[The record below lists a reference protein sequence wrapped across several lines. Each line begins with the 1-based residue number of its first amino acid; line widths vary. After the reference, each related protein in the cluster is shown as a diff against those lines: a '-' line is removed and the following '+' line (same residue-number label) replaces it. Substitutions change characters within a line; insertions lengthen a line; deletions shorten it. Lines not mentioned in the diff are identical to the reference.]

1 MTTLDSGVVRY
12 IVVHCSATPPSM
24 DIGVAEI
31 DRWHRQ
37 RGFLKIGYHRVIR
50 RDGTVEEGRAW
61 DEVGAHVE
69 GWNSVSVGI
78 CLVGGI
84 DDKGKPEDNF
94 EPVQK
99 VVLRAMLESL
109 LVKFPKAQIIGH
121 HDLNPHKACPSF
133 DVKAWWAKENA
144 A

>member
-1 MTTLDSGVVRY
+1 MAALDSGAVRY

-50 RDGTVEEGRAW
+50 RDGTVEKGRDW

-84 DDKGKPEDNF
+84 DDKGKPEDSF

-99 VVLRAMLESL
+99 AILRAMLESL